1 MAEPVA
7 EEFPREEVQHQ
18 ASSPEVT
25 DADADAATDCVESLP
40 INTQSLT
47 PSAASAMDP
56 TSISVET
63 EVTNQAPEATG
74 NETPSTGPPT
84 LLSLKDDA
92 ENQGSSNTSN
102 PSSEEKVTEPQ
113 NSVLGRL
120 TVEQLLDYVK
130 KQNAKVKKLKLEN
143 DEIRSQLS
151 TVAATEP
158 QPSGDGFW
166 REIHNR
172 PEWQRQ
178 LARGV
183 LAHLLYSFQIPKNLL
198 TQLRR
203 AFLHWHRLSTEL
215 HTSVLKK
222 QLTEASETQ
231 TQLEQRV
238 SKLKT
243 LLSRMHQSNQKNVE
257 DTVLARKNQLE
268 IALEYQQRMTQ
279 EEAEKQALEEQLRCL
294 AFESALHSDMEF
306 MIEKAA
312 QQIASQV
319 SYRPL
324 PHFPPSVFSFR
335 FTEK

>member
-1 MAEPVA
+1 MEEREPTTEATGEYSGEEGGKLSAPLPPLAPIAAESA
-7 EEFPREEVQHQ
+7 NDQI
-18 ASSPEVT
+18 
-25 DADADAATDCVESLP
+25 ATSESLP
-40 INTQSLT
+40 IQPIPTT
-47 PSAASAMDP
+47 PLETDQVPKATELLIDP
-56 TSISVET
+56 RPLST
-63 EVTNQAPEATG
+63 P
-74 NETPSTGPPT
+74 NEESG
-84 LLSLKDDA
+84 K
-92 ENQGSSNTSN
+92 QGSA
-102 PSSEEKVTEPQ
+102 PSEEKGTEPQ

-143 DEIRSQLS
+143 DEIQSQLG
-151 TVAATEP
+151 AATASAP
-158 QPSGDGFW
+158 HPTGDGFW
-166 REIHNR
+166 RDIHCR

-183 LAHLLYSFQIPKNLL
+183 LAHLLHSFQRPKNLL

-203 AFLHWHRLSTEL
+203 AFLHWHRLTAEL
-215 HTSVLKK
+215 HTSALTK

-243 LLSRMHQSNQKNVE
+243 LLARMHQSNQKNVE

-279 EEAEKQALEEQLRCL
+279 EEAERQALEEQLRCL

-319 SYRPL
+319 RNSC
-324 PHFPPSVFSFR
+324 F
-335 FTEK
+335 